1 MEISE
6 VEPEKKIV
14 ISKVD
19 FVCDMLDDSMINIFS
34 KN

>member
-6 VEPEKKIV
+6 VEPDQKIV

-19 FVCDMLDDSMINIFS
+19 FVCDMID
-34 KN
+34 